1 MSTFLGFE
9 SYLIPLGSTNQNVID
24 TLRTA
29 ITNYGWQCNRQSLIP
44 IAILGTMANPA
55 NALDQIFASVAGDS
69 SELPKWVGFET
80 NSGFTPTV
88 MYLQG
93 HMDALTTAPMA
104 FTLDWSDD
112 GSTWTTQQAWT
123 TEINWYSYER
133 RRYIINGAGP
143 HTYWRINVTARQSG
157 QSTTYINDWVLED
170 ANNNWVTNQ
179 YFFDIMPPATE
190 TIGNSYFREIIRCKL
205 TSPTTITWL
214 PLQELLTSL
223 PPLLTFDTA
232 IAGAVTLSITING
245 VTVSY
250 SGINTNSAFVNARGL
265 FEACKNSTDSNFVA
279 FNWYWNNQF
288 PNVTGSM
295 GYFYIVKKTATNVGV
310 VNSTNITTR
319 LRAGNVPVSSPLVQA
334 SALTWPTS
342 TTIDLTNGFIYYLQV
357 NSRGLAFAC
366 KTNSTNTGPVHMC
379 YASNAEALA
388 QVPPSPITEIPLS
401 PIELLVGWDDT
412 TVMNVTSYAR
422 VSHRWVVMQQFS
434 SWNFQTDVEGY
445 YSCGQSF
452 NKMGIAEVIQD
463 GSCGCN
469 TGDNIDGQSL
479 ALCGE
484 GIFSGGDSGNH
495 WPIHKMGPLAQL
507 NWATGCGDNN
517 PWQAT
522 PARSV
527 LPSYSGLDWYRH
539 CSNVADEQLL
549 FSPSTDFTTTLSS
562 PMGPTDVIIN
572 VVSTAGFPTAGF
584 LVIGNEAIE
593 YTGLTE
599 TSFIGCTRAKYGST
613 AMSGFIGDTVYIGS
627 WFVKF
632 QYGLLFAG
640 YAKPV

>member
-1 MSTFLGFE
+1 MT
-9 SYLIPLGSTNQNVID
+9 
-24 TLRTA
+24 
-29 ITNYGWQCNRQSLIP
+29 
-44 IAILGTMANPA
+44 NPA
-55 NALDQIFASVAGDS
+55 NALDQIFTSVAGDS
-69 SELPKWVGFET
+69 AALPRWVGFQT

-123 TEINWYSYER
+123 AETNWYSYER
-133 RRYIINGAGP
+133 RRYVINGASP

-205 TSPTTITWL
+205 TSSTTITWL

-265 FEACKNSTDSNFVA
+265 FEACKNSIDSNFVA

-288 PNVTGSM
+288 PNVNGGM
-295 GYFYIVKKTATNVGV
+295 GYFYIVKKTATDTGV
-310 VNSTNITTR
+310 ITSTNITTR
-319 LRAGNVPVSSPLVQA
+319 LRAGKVPVSSPLVQA

-342 TTIDLTNGFIYYLQV
+342 TTMDLTNGFIYYLQV

-366 KTNSTNTGPVHMC
+366 KTNSANTGPVHMC
-379 YASNAEALA
+379 YASNTEALA
-388 QVPPSPITEIPLS
+388 QIPPSPITEIPLS

-412 TVMNVTSYAR
+412 TVTNVTSYAR
-422 VSHRWVVMQQFS
+422 VSHRWVVMQAFGN
-434 SWNFQTDVEGY
+434 WINLADVDGCTY
-445 YSCGQSF
+445 GCGQSF

-463 GSCGCN
+463 GSSGCN
-469 TGDNIDGQSL
+469 DGSNVDGASL
-479 ALCGE
+479 TLYGE
-484 GIFSGGDSGNH
+484 GIFSGGDSGNR

-507 NWATGCGDNN
+507 NWQRGGGSNDYSYFS
-517 PWQAT
+517 
-522 PARSV
+522 RSV

-539 CSNVADEQLL
+539 CSNVTDEQLL

-572 VVSTAGFPTAGF
+572 VVSTTGFPTAGF
-584 LVIGNEAIE
+584 LVIGNEAIQ

-599 TSFIGCTRAKYGST
+599 TSFTGCTRAKYASI